1 MTQNYTI
8 NCIQLQLQFVLAE
21 PGYCPPWGRHL
32 HMAVLAGAKAL
43 WLSVS
48 MPASGGK
55 VGVFVGK
62 GLIVFCQEHES
73 CKDPGVPQ
81 GF

>member
-8 NCIQLQLQFVLAE
+8 NCIQLQLQFALAE

-43 WLSVS
+43 WLSLQH
-48 MPASGGK
+48 ASFLGK
-55 VGVFVGK
+55 VV
-62 GLIVFCQEHES
+62 
-73 CKDPGVPQ
+73 Q
-81 GF
+81 G

>member
-21 PGYCPPWGRHL
+21 PGYCPPWGRHS

-43 WLSVS
+43 GLSAQC
-48 MPASGGK
+48 ASFLGK
-55 VGVFVGK
+55 VF
-62 GLIVFCQEHES
+62 
-73 CKDPGVPQ
+73 
-81 GF
+81 